1 MGWFSS
7 AIGSVCSAVCSAVS
21 SVCSSIGGAI
31 MGGIGSLAPVIS
43 PWLSIAVAVI
53 SVLAEIFTEKP
64 KEEKPEELGMKAEQA
79 DKKPE
84 DFDSIN
90 EYIEY
95 LRQEIK
101 VDAAKLENLSEE
113 ERMKYQAVGLG
124 LYVKNIEEKQGMK
137 LDPAFLKVVPEMI
150 NLGYTAQDI
159 GNLMQSMKKNGV
171 NDMKMYPEFMK
182 GELLPGTPE
191 RKQVFTSV
199 KDMVEQHFNG
209 KEFNL
214 GQELDKLA
222 DKAKDWC
229 GEGRHNGRYY

>member
-1 MGWFSS
+1 MGLFS

-90 EYIEY
+90 DYIEY

-182 GELLPGTPE
+182 GELPPGTPE

-222 DKAKDWC
+222 DKAKD
-229 GEGRHNGRYY
+229 

>member
-90 EYIEY
+90 DYIEY

-222 DKAKDWC
+222 NKAKD
-229 GEGRHNGRYY
+229 

>member
-43 PWLSIAVAVI
+43 PWLSVAVAVI

-84 DFDSIN
+84 DFASIN
-90 EYIEY
+90 DYIEY

-222 DKAKDWC
+222 DKAKD
-229 GEGRHNGRYY
+229 

>member
-1 MGWFSS
+1 MGLFS

-90 EYIEY
+90 DYIEY

-101 VDAAKLENLSEE
+101 VDAAKLENLSKE
-113 ERMKYQAVGLG
+113 ERMKYQVVGLG

-222 DKAKDWC
+222 DKAKD
-229 GEGRHNGRYY
+229 

>member
-43 PWLSIAVAVI
+43 PWLSVAVAVI

-90 EYIEY
+90 DYIEY

-222 DKAKDWC
+222 DKAKD
-229 GEGRHNGRYY
+229 

>member
-1 MGWFSS
+1 MGLFS

-90 EYIEY
+90 DYIEY

-137 LDPAFLKVVPEMI
+137 LDPAFLEVVPEI
-150 NLGYTAQDI
+150 IKLGYTAQDI

-222 DKAKDWC
+222 DKAKD
-229 GEGRHNGRYY
+229 

>member
-1 MGWFSS
+1 MGLFS
-7 AIGSVCSAVCSAVS
+7 AIGSVCSALCSAVS

-90 EYIEY
+90 DYIEY

-137 LDPAFLKVVPEMI
+137 LDPAFLKIVPEMI

-222 DKAKDWC
+222 DKAKD
-229 GEGRHNGRYY
+229 

>member
-222 DKAKDWC
+222 DKAKD
-229 GEGRHNGRYY
+229 

>member
-1 MGWFSS
+1 MGLFS
-7 AIGSVCSAVCSAVS
+7 AIGSVCSALCSAVS

-64 KEEKPEELGMKAEQA
+64 KEEEPEELGMKAEQA

-90 EYIEY
+90 DYIEY

-101 VDAAKLENLSEE
+101 VDDAKLENLSEE

-171 NDMKMYPEFMK
+171 SDMKMYPEFMK

-222 DKAKDWC
+222 DKAKD
-229 GEGRHNGRYY
+229 

>member
-1 MGWFSS
+1 MGLFS
-7 AIGSVCSAVCSAVS
+7 AIGSVCSALCSAVS

-90 EYIEY
+90 DYIEY

-222 DKAKDWC
+222 DKVKD
-229 GEGRHNGRYY
+229 

>member
-43 PWLSIAVAVI
+43 PWLSVAVAVI

-90 EYIEY
+90 DYIEY

-222 DKAKDWC
+222 DKVKD
-229 GEGRHNGRYY
+229 

>member
-43 PWLSIAVAVI
+43 PWLSVAVAVI

-90 EYIEY
+90 DYIEY

-137 LDPAFLKVVPEMI
+137 IDPAFLKVVPEMI

-222 DKAKDWC
+222 DKAKD
-229 GEGRHNGRYY
+229 

>member
-1 MGWFSS
+1 MGWVSS

-43 PWLSIAVAVI
+43 PWLSVAVAVI

-90 EYIEY
+90 DYIEY

-222 DKAKDWC
+222 DKAKD
-229 GEGRHNGRYY
+229 

>member
-1 MGWFSS
+1 MGLFS
-7 AIGSVCSAVCSAVS
+7 AIGSVCSALCSAVS

-90 EYIEY
+90 DYIEY

-101 VDAAKLENLSEE
+101 VDDAKLENLSEE

-159 GNLMQSMKKNGV
+159 GNLMQSMKR
-171 NDMKMYPEFMK
+171 MASMI
-182 GELLPGTPE
+182 
-191 RKQVFTSV
+191 
-199 KDMVEQHFNG
+199 
-209 KEFNL
+209 
-214 GQELDKLA
+214 
-222 DKAKDWC
+222 
-229 GEGRHNGRYY
+229 

>member
-1 MGWFSS
+1 MGLFS
-7 AIGSVCSAVCSAVS
+7 AIGSVCSALCSAVS
-21 SVCSSIGGAI
+21 SVCSSVGGAI

-90 EYIEY
+90 DYIEY

-101 VDAAKLENLSEE
+101 VDDAKLENLSEE

-137 LDPAFLKVVPEMI
+137 LDPAFLQVVQEMI

-222 DKAKDWC
+222 DKAKD
-229 GEGRHNGRYY
+229 

>member
-43 PWLSIAVAVI
+43 PWLSVAVAVI

-84 DFDSIN
+84 NFDSIN
-90 EYIEY
+90 DYIEY

-214 GQELDKLA
+214 GKELDKLA
-222 DKAKDWC
+222 DKAKD
-229 GEGRHNGRYY
+229 

>member
-7 AIGSVCSAVCSAVS
+7 AIGSVCSAVCSAAS

-43 PWLSIAVAVI
+43 PWLSVAVAVI

-90 EYIEY
+90 DYIEY

-222 DKAKDWC
+222 DKAKD
-229 GEGRHNGRYY
+229 

>member
-43 PWLSIAVAVI
+43 PWLSVAVAVI

-84 DFDSIN
+84 NFDSIN
-90 EYIEY
+90 DYIEY

-199 KDMVEQHFNG
+199 KDMVEQHFYG

-222 DKAKDWC
+222 DKAKD
-229 GEGRHNGRYY
+229 

>member
-43 PWLSIAVAVI
+43 PWLSVAVAVI
-53 SVLAEIFTEKP
+53 SVLAEFFTEKP

-84 DFDSIN
+84 NFDSIN
-90 EYIEY
+90 DYIEY

-222 DKAKDWC
+222 DKAKD
-229 GEGRHNGRYY
+229 

>member
-1 MGWFSS
+1 
-7 AIGSVCSAVCSAVS
+7 
-21 SVCSSIGGAI
+21 
-31 MGGIGSLAPVIS
+31 
-43 PWLSIAVAVI
+43 
-53 SVLAEIFTEKP
+53 
-64 KEEKPEELGMKAEQA
+64 MKAEQA

-84 DFDSIN
+84 NFDSIN
-90 EYIEY
+90 DYIEY

-222 DKAKDWC
+222 DKAKD
-229 GEGRHNGRYY
+229 

>member
-1 MGWFSS
+1 MGLFS

-90 EYIEY
+90 DYIEY

-101 VDAAKLENLSEE
+101 VDDAKLENLSEE

-222 DKAKDWC
+222 NKAKD
-229 GEGRHNGRYY
+229 

>member
-43 PWLSIAVAVI
+43 PWLSVAVAVI

-84 DFDSIN
+84 NFDSIN
-90 EYIEY
+90 DYIEY

-150 NLGYTAQDI
+150 NLGYTAQNI

-222 DKAKDWC
+222 DKAKD
-229 GEGRHNGRYY
+229 

>member
-1 MGWFSS
+1 MGLFS

-90 EYIEY
+90 DYIEY

-101 VDAAKLENLSEE
+101 VDDAKLENLSEE

-222 DKAKDWC
+222 DKAKD
-229 GEGRHNGRYY
+229 

>member
-43 PWLSIAVAVI
+43 PWLSVAVAVI

-90 EYIEY
+90 DYIEY

-171 NDMKMYPEFMK
+171 NDMKIYPEFMK

-222 DKAKDWC
+222 DKAKD
-229 GEGRHNGRYY
+229 

>member
-21 SVCSSIGGAI
+21 SVCSSICGAI

-43 PWLSIAVAVI
+43 PWLSVAVAVI

-84 DFDSIN
+84 NFDSIN
-90 EYIEY
+90 DYIEY

-222 DKAKDWC
+222 DKAKD
-229 GEGRHNGRYY
+229 

>member
-1 MGWFSS
+1 MGWLSS

-214 GQELDKLA
+214 GQEIDKLA
-222 DKAKDWC
+222 DKAKD
-229 GEGRHNGRYY
+229 

>member
-43 PWLSIAVAVI
+43 PWLSVAVAVI

-90 EYIEY
+90 DYIEY

-101 VDAAKLENLSEE
+101 VDDAKLENLSEE

-222 DKAKDWC
+222 DKAKD
-229 GEGRHNGRYY
+229 

>member
-43 PWLSIAVAVI
+43 PWLSVAVAVI
-53 SVLAEIFTEKP
+53 SVLAEIFTENRRRKSR
-64 KEEKPEELGMKAEQA
+64 KSLVCKAEQA

-90 EYIEY
+90 DYIEY

-222 DKAKDWC
+222 DKAKD
-229 GEGRHNGRYY
+229 

>member
-43 PWLSIAVAVI
+43 PWLSVAVAVI

-84 DFDSIN
+84 NFDSIN
-90 EYIEY
+90 DYIEY

-222 DKAKDWC
+222 DKAKD
-229 GEGRHNGRYY
+229 

>member
-43 PWLSIAVAVI
+43 PWLSVAVAVI

-90 EYIEY
+90 DYIEY

-209 KEFNL
+209 KEFNF

-222 DKAKDWC
+222 DKAKD
-229 GEGRHNGRYY
+229 

>member
-43 PWLSIAVAVI
+43 PWLSVAVAVI

-90 EYIEY
+90 DYIEY

-171 NDMKMYPEFMK
+171 NDMKMYPEFIK

-222 DKAKDWC
+222 DKAKD
-229 GEGRHNGRYY
+229 

>member
-43 PWLSIAVAVI
+43 PWLSVAVAVI

-90 EYIEY
+90 DYIEY

-150 NLGYTAQDI
+150 NLCYTAQDI

-222 DKAKDWC
+222 DKAKD
-229 GEGRHNGRYY
+229 

>member
-1 MGWFSS
+1 MGLFS

-43 PWLSIAVAVI
+43 PWLSVAVAVI

-222 DKAKDWC
+222 DKAKD
-229 GEGRHNGRYY
+229 

>member
-84 DFDSIN
+84 NFDSIN
-90 EYIEY
+90 DYIEY

-222 DKAKDWC
+222 DKAKD
-229 GEGRHNGRYY
+229 

>member
-1 MGWFSS
+1 MGLFS

-21 SVCSSIGGAI
+21 SICSSIGGAI

-90 EYIEY
+90 DYIEY

-101 VDAAKLENLSEE
+101 VDAAKLENLSKE

-222 DKAKDWC
+222 DKAKD
-229 GEGRHNGRYY
+229 

>member
-43 PWLSIAVAVI
+43 PWLSVAVAVI

-90 EYIEY
+90 DYIEY

-101 VDAAKLENLSEE
+101 VDTAKLENLSEE

-222 DKAKDWC
+222 DKAKD
-229 GEGRHNGRYY
+229 

>member
-1 MGWFSS
+1 MGLFS

-90 EYIEY
+90 DYIEY

-137 LDPAFLKVVPEMI
+137 LDPAFLEVVPEI
-150 NLGYTAQDI
+150 IKLGYTARDI

-222 DKAKDWC
+222 DKAKD
-229 GEGRHNGRYY
+229 

>member
-1 MGWFSS
+1 MGLFS

-90 EYIEY
+90 DYIEY
-95 LRQEIK
+95 LSQEIK

-137 LDPAFLKVVPEMI
+137 LDPAFLEVVPEI
-150 NLGYTAQDI
+150 IKLGYTAQDI

-222 DKAKDWC
+222 DKAKD
-229 GEGRHNGRYY
+229 

>member
-90 EYIEY
+90 DYIEY

-101 VDAAKLENLSEE
+101 VDDAKLENLSEE

-222 DKAKDWC
+222 DKAKD
-229 GEGRHNGRYY
+229 

>member
-90 EYIEY
+90 DYIEY

-222 DKAKDWC
+222 EKAKD
-229 GEGRHNGRYY
+229 